1 MESVLD
7 FTWSRDD
14 DVTTLDQLAIVGSA
28 AENDMGLTSYDNCSS
43 GDVCVFSTILL
54 AQYYVEIGNVDGSGQ
69 ATLAFPGAATTVP
82 GKRRLGES
90 SDSKRKLQEAAPPT
104 LAEFGMTVGIN
115 AVNDGPGALAQGS
128 GASVLGFTVTVMG
141 LIVSLLL

>member
-1 MESVLD
+1 MG
-7 FTWSRDD
+7 
-14 DVTTLDQLAIVGSA
+14 TTLDQLAIVGSA

-54 AQYYVEIGNVDGSGQ
+54 AQYYVEIGNVNGGGQ

-82 GKRRLGES
+82 GKRRLGELS
-90 SDSKRKLQEAAPPT
+90 NSKRKLQEAAPPT
-104 LAEFGMTVGIN
+104 LAEFDMTVGIN
-115 AVNDGPGALAQGS
+115 AVNDGPGALAQAS

-141 LIVSLLL
+141 LIGSLLL